1 MMEIS
6 VVNEHN
12 ITYFVIKGDIDEKG
26 AEIISNHFKNLM
38 GKTPITQMILDFRSV
53 KYIGSSGIGAI
64 ILFYKKLA
72 PSGGKV
78 HIRNV
83 SQEIFDLLSDL
94 DINKIIQISKS

>member
-1 MMEIS
+1 M
-6 VVNEHN
+6 VNENN
-12 ITYFVIKGDIDEKG
+12 ITSFVLKGDIDEKG
-26 AEIISNHFKNLM
+26 AEIISNHFKNLIS
-38 GKTPITQMILDFRSV
+38 KTPLTQLVLDFRSV

-83 SQEIFDLLSDL
+83 SKEIFDLLSDL
-94 DINKIIQISKS
+94 DIGKIIQISKV

>member
-1 MMEIS
+1 MEIA
-6 VVNEHN
+6 VVSENN
-12 ITYFVIKGDIDEKG
+12 ITHFVIKGDIDEKG
-26 AEIISNHFKNLM
+26 AEILSNHFKGLASTASM
-38 GKTPITQMILDFRSV
+38 TQLVLDFRSV

-78 HIRNV
+78 HIRNA
-83 SQEIFDLLSDL
+83 SKEIFDLLSDL